1 MKKIFKLNKKFID
14 HLNFYLSNSVSPVRQ
29 NIKNLKNHFQR
40 RENLYNKLSLSPLL
54 ISKSRILEVVPG
66 SGFNSLY
73 TMSKNPIYYE
83 LVEPNDTACK
93 DIKNLLFSKQPKNI
107 RLNKIKIQ
115 DFKPVIKYDVILCEC
130 WIGSINEEVKILNSF
145 QNKINEN
152 GIIVITFQP
161 AIGMLA
167 NTLRKIISF
176 KLINRNENIE
186 VKTKKLSYAFSGH
199 LKKLKHMSRLKRDWI
214 IDVLINPATLGSY
227 LAPETIFNSL
237 DKCEPLSVYPYV
249 EDGWRWY
256 KSLIKQDKKKLFIK
270 DFYSNYLNFLDS
282 SMKSKKIDH
291 KIGLTIDGELFKF
304 YNKVLEYEN
313 SNISFN
319 QVSRLILNDL
329 KKFNVSL
336 KKFNIESVRQL
347 IEETINILEQKTIAP
362 SKVNKL
368 KHLSNIFGRE
378 LCYLSL
384 KKI

>member
-54 ISKSRILEVVPG
+54 ISKSRILEVAPG

-176 KLINRNENIE
+176 SICFME
-186 VKTKKLSYAFSGH
+186 
-199 LKKLKHMSRLKRDWI
+199 
-214 IDVLINPATLGSY
+214 
-227 LAPETIFNSL
+227 
-237 DKCEPLSVYPYV
+237 
-249 EDGWRWY
+249 
-256 KSLIKQDKKKLFIK
+256 
-270 DFYSNYLNFLDS
+270 
-282 SMKSKKIDH
+282 
-291 KIGLTIDGELFKF
+291 
-304 YNKVLEYEN
+304 
-313 SNISFN
+313 
-319 QVSRLILNDL
+319 
-329 KKFNVSL
+329 
-336 KKFNIESVRQL
+336 
-347 IEETINILEQKTIAP
+347 
-362 SKVNKL
+362 
-368 KHLSNIFGRE
+368 
-378 LCYLSL
+378 
-384 KKI
+384 